1 MSILSK
7 VASLLGSS
15 TAAKMNKAGLQ
26 VYGERGV
33 TNIPCLF
40 NPTSYSISRSV
51 SYQPVR
57 ALGSDLELVQFASC
71 SSSILH
77 VTLFFDSLMISE
89 KKPSGLFLTITTDEA
104 EENARPVTDYT
115 APIVA
120 ATRIDGKLHRPPRV
134 GFVWGNLNFCGV
146 VTSVDEEFLM
156 FSKDGKPVRECMTL
170 TIESART
177 DASSARTS
185 PFESP
190 DRTKCVRFT
199 EGMSLW
205 QLAYDEYGDP
215 NEWKRIAR
223 ENKISDPLSIE
234 VGTLLRVPAL

>member
-7 VASLLGSS
+7 VASLLGSG

-26 VYGERGV
+26 VYGETSV

-40 NPTSYSISRSV
+40 NPSSYSISRSV

-71 SSSILH
+71 SSSTLH
-77 VTLFFDSLMISE
+77 VTLFFDSLMIS
-89 KKPSGLFLTITTDEA
+89 KQSPSGQLSLIKTDDA
-104 EENARPVTDYT
+104 EEKARPVTDYT

-156 FSKDGKPVRECMTL
+156 FSKDGKPVRERMTL
-170 TIESART
+170 TIQSAKT

-190 DRTKCVRFT
+190 DRTKCVRMT

-205 QLAYDEYGDP
+205 QLAYEEYGDCG
-215 NEWKRIAR
+215 EWKRIAR
-223 ENKISDPLSIE
+223 ANGIADPLAVE
-234 VGTLLRVPAL
+234 PGTLLRVPAL